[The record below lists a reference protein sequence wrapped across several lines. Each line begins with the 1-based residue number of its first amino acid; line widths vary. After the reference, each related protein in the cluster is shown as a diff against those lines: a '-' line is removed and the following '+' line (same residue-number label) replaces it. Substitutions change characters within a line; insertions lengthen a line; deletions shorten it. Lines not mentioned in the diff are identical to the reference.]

1 MSKLLKLKKYF
12 TIADAARYLSNSL
25 DEPVSVADIYE
36 LALDNKLTVS
46 VRLIDQAYAIGG
58 QYVSSQDNDTNQ
70 YQVDFNLAT
79 NEALDKPYII
89 CLDDELQI
97 EKNKWLVLDKQV
109 RVIDGIWDLAMIGIE
124 SQKIKEFYQK
134 QVGGPEPV
142 FRGVN
147 GFFLKQGELIYKL
160 QNSLLLMANDENR
173 TALQARLDGL
183 LKSNGL
189 TINDIVNSGNSD
201 ALDCL
206 NDAELEEIMQLSF
219 AFMQNE
225 TGDHEENGDYL
236 PLEDHSYQFVI
247 RTDELTRF
255 VLSLQDEPTAP
266 PQPDKPLAVRERNT
280 LLALIG
286 ALCNEARIDLSIRG
300 ISTSLQ
306 EITERA
312 GVPISNE
319 TIRKIVEQV
328 DDAMERRRK

>member
-1 MSKLLKLKKYF
+1 MNKLLKLKKYF
-12 TIADAARYLSNSL
+12 TIADAARYLSSSL
-25 DEPVSVADIYE
+25 EGPVSVSVADIYE
-36 LALDNKLTVS
+36 LALDNVLTVS
-46 VRLIDQAYAIGG
+46 VQLIDQAYAIGG
-58 QYVSSQDNDTNQ
+58 QYVFSQDNDTNQ

-97 EKNKWLVLDKQV
+97 EKNKWLVFDKQV
-109 RVIDGIWDLAMIGIE
+109 RLIDGIWDLAMIGIE
-124 SQKIKEFYQK
+124 SQKIKELYQK
-134 QVGGPEPV
+134 EVGGSEPV

-160 QNSLLLMANDENR
+160 QNSLLLVANDENR

-189 TINDIVNSGNSD
+189 TINDIVNGGNSY

-225 TGDHEENGDYL
+225 TGEHEENGDYL

-247 RTDELTRF
+247 RTNELTRL
-255 VLSLQDEPTAP
+255 VKSLDEEYMGPT
-266 PQPDKPLAVRERNT
+266 QTDKPLGSKERNT
-280 LLALIG
+280 LLSLIG
-286 ALCNEARIDLSIRG
+286 ALLKEQQIDSSRKGLAP
-300 ISTSLQ
+300 SLKLM
-306 EITERA
+306 TEKA
-312 GVPISNE
+312 GRPISEN
-319 TIRKIVEQV
+319 TLRKILNQV
-328 DDAMERRRK
+328 SDITA